1 MNKCHK
7 IVLYNKKKLPI
18 ELVRYINQY
27 VPSKNC
33 VMCNQYGISY
43 SSIYLCNNNCRMIF
57 IVKIS
62 QGITSACIFFTISLI
77 GDSIS
82 AVSILFIVMCSVGMK
97 LIHLIFTM
105 IFYLF
110 LIGKMIVIL
119 LCK

>member
-33 VMCNQYGISY
+33 VICNQYGISY

-57 IVKIS
+57 IIKIS
-62 QGITSACIFFTISLI
+62 HGITSACIFFTISLI

-82 AVSILFIVMCSVGMK
+82 TVSILFIVMCSIGVR
-97 LIHLIFTM
+97 LLHLIFTM

-110 LIGKMIVIL
+110 LIGKMFVIL

>member
-7 IVLYNKKKLPI
+7 IVLYNKRKIPI

-27 VPSKNC
+27 VPSNNC

-43 SSIYLCNNNCRMIF
+43 SSIYICNNKCRIIF

-82 AVSILFIVMCSVGMK
+82 TVSILLIVMCSLGIR
-97 LIHLIFTM
+97 LLHLIFTM

-110 LIGKMIVIL
+110 LIGKMLVIL
-119 LCK
+119 CK